1 MPYANDFMKV
11 NIIGTSF
18 NKKEI
23 WNTKFSIITP
33 PTDEIN
39 IERLR
44 NVALIIKPRWQEFF
58 TASGEEGFKNTHTT
72 TEIKVSHIGRNGKV
86 VNNEVWEEFYEPPIR
101 GQVNSFVGP
110 GQIAPV
116 VTLRSPVRKG
126 PGALGRMYLPW
137 NHGVVDSD
145 GVVGETT
152 MEKLRKNFGN
162 FLTMVNASFPQ
173 FTSIGL
179 VSPAGQGVEAA
190 VTKWKIDS
198 KLDTQRRRVN
208 HLKGVGDF
216 VNVTKTTIPKG

>member
-18 NKKEI
+18 NEKEI

-33 PTDEIN
+33 PTDQIN
-39 IERLR
+39 IEKLR
-44 NVALIIKPRWQEFF
+44 NVALIIKPRWSEFF
-58 TASGEEGFKNTHTT
+58 TAEGDGGFKNTHKT
-72 TEIKVSHIGRNGKV
+72 TEIKVSHIGRDGKV
-86 VNNEVWEEFYEPPIR
+86 ANNEVWEEMYEPPIV
-101 GQVNSFVGP
+101 GKKSSYVGP
-110 GQIAPV
+110 GQIAAV

-137 NHGVVDSD
+137 NHGGVNAD
-145 GVVGETT
+145 GVVDEGT
-152 MEKLRKNFGN
+152 MRLLRTNFGN
-162 FLTMVNASFPQ
+162 FVTAVNGSFPQ

-190 VTKWKIDS
+190 VTKWRIDS

-208 HLKGVGDF
+208 HLEGVGDF